1 MQETPALTLWVIAND
16 SSTRSQ
22 SSLRRN
28 RKRMIEHRMQTNAL
42 PAEFDWN
49 PARSRETPP
58 QLSLVPSDSRLDS
71 WQYRIV
77 KRTIDII
84 GSTFG
89 IILFILP
96 GLFIAAAVA
105 MSSSG
110 PVFYREARVGRGGR
124 AFYIWKFRSM
134 HSTPQQHAK
143 GDHAHSFEVLSRLRS
158 CKDAID
164 PRITSV
170 GKLLRQWSLD
180 ELPQLFNVF
189 TGEMSLIGPRP
200 VIQSELRLYS
210 HLVGFYLAATPGMS
224 GLWQVSGRSD
234 VSFPNRAKLD
244 ATYVRKW
251 SLKMDIS
258 ILSRTFPA
266 VLRRV
271 GAR

>member
-1 MQETPALTLWVIAND
+1 
-16 SSTRSQ
+16 
-22 SSLRRN
+22 
-28 RKRMIEHRMQTNAL
+28 MIEHKMQIDAL

-49 PARSRETPP
+49 PAWSRETPP
-58 QLSLVPSDSRLDS
+58 QLSLVPSDTRLDN

-84 GSTFG
+84 GSTLG
-89 IILFILP
+89 IILFIVP
-96 GLFIAAAVA
+96 GLLIAAAVS
-105 MSSSG
+105 MSSRG
-110 PVFYREARVGRGGR
+110 PVFYREARIGRGGR

-134 HSTPQQHAK
+134 HSKPQSRGRSDA
-143 GDHAHSFEVLSRLRS
+143 AHNFEVLSRLRS

-170 GKLLRQWSLD
+170 GKFLRQWSLD
-180 ELPQLFNVF
+180 EFPQLFNVF
-189 TGEMSLIGPRP
+189 MGEMSLIGPRP
-200 VIQSELRLYS
+200 VVQSELPLYS

-251 SLKMDIS
+251 SLKMDLS

>member
-1 MQETPALTLWVIAND
+1 
-16 SSTRSQ
+16 
-22 SSLRRN
+22 
-28 RKRMIEHRMQTNAL
+28 
-42 PAEFDWN
+42 
-49 PARSRETPP
+49 
-58 QLSLVPSDSRLDS
+58 
-71 WQYRIV
+71 V

-89 IILFILP
+89 IMLFFLP
-96 GLFIAAAVA
+96 GLFIATAVV

-110 PVFYREARVGRGGR
+110 PVFYREARIGRGGR
-124 AFYIWKFRSM
+124 AFYIWKFRTM
-134 HSTPQQHAK
+134 HSEPQEHGR
-143 GDHAHSFEVLSRLRS
+143 GDSAHNLEVLCRLRT

-164 PRITSV
+164 SRITSV
-170 GKLLRQWSLD
+170 GKFLRQWSLD

-189 TGEMSLIGPRP
+189 LGEMSLIGPRP
-200 VIQSELRLYS
+200 VVQSELRLYS

-251 SLKMDIS
+251 SLKMDLS